1 MGIPVPGSSRGAKAE
16 INVVPL
22 IDILLVLLIIFMVI
36 TPMTSRGLEA
46 LLPQRDRTAE
56 LTVEPLPI
64 VVVQLD
70 ASGAVRINS
79 EAETWT
85 TLGRRLSMVF
95 RQRAEKVAFVRADD
109 PVEFAN
115 IARAIEIMRDA
126 GIEKV
131 GLLTPQVVSGL

>member
-46 LLPQRDRTAE
+46 LLPQRDRTAGP
-56 LTVEPLPI
+56 TVDLPPI

-70 ASGAVRINS
+70 ASGAVLINA
-79 EAETWT
+79 EAETWA

-95 RQRAEKVAFVRADD
+95 RQRTEKVAFVRADG

-115 IARAIEIMRDA
+115 IARAIVIMRDA
-126 GIEKV
+126 GIERV
-131 GLLTPQVVSGL
+131 GLLTPRVISGL

>member
-46 LLPQRDRTAE
+46 LLPQRDRAAGP
-56 LTVEPLPI
+56 TVRPGAI

-70 ASGAVRINS
+70 ASGAVRINA
-79 EAETWT
+79 EAETWA
-85 TLGRRLSMVF
+85 TLGRRLTMVF
-95 RQRAEKVAFVRADD
+95 RQRTEKVAFVRADGL
-109 PVEFAN
+109 VEFAD

-126 GIEKV
+126 GIERV
-131 GLLTPQVVSGL
+131 GLLTPRVVSGL

>member
-46 LLPQRDRTAE
+46 LLPQRDRTAG
-56 LTVEPLPI
+56 LTVEPPPI

>member
-1 MGIPVPGSSRGAKAE
+1 MGIPIPSSSRGVKAE

-46 LLPQRDRTAE
+46 LVPQQDRSAGP
-56 LTVEPLPI
+56 TVEPIAI

-70 ASGAVRINS
+70 ASGAVRINA
-79 EAETWT
+79 EVETWA
-85 TLGRRLSMVF
+85 TLGRRLTMVF
-95 RQRAEKVAFVRADD
+95 RQRAEKVAFLRADD
-109 PVEFAN
+109 PVEFAD

-126 GIEKV
+126 GIERV
-131 GLLTPQVVSGL
+131 GLLTPRVISGL